1 VAIRDLAIISCLRS
15 GEISV
20 KDVFVDR
27 TLDSAAHERLCEQ
40 LKGLRARAGLTQ
52 SSLAERLGVRQA
64 FVSEY
69 ERGQRRID
77 VLELRAIAVAL
88 GRPATAVVAQLDAL
102 DALLAA
108 LGE

>member
-1 VAIRDLAIISCLRS
+1 
-15 GEISV
+15 
-20 KDVFVDR
+20 VDR
-27 TLDSAAHERLCEQ
+27 TLGSAAQERLGEQ
-40 LKGLRARAGLTQ
+40 LKGLRTRTGLTQ
-52 SSLAERLGVRQA
+52 SALAERLGVRQT

-69 ERGQRRID
+69 ERAQRRVD

-88 GRPATAVVAQLDAL
+88 GRPAVAVVAQLDAL

>member
-1 VAIRDLAIISCLRS
+1 M
-15 GEISV
+15 
-20 KDVFVDR
+20 DR
-27 TLDSAAHERLCEQ
+27 TIGSAAHSRLCEQ
-40 LKGLRARAGLTQ
+40 LRELRARAGLTQ
-52 SSLAERLGVRQA
+52 SALAERLGVRQA

-69 ERGQRRID
+69 EHGQRRID
-77 VLELRAIAVAL
+77 VHELRAIAVAL